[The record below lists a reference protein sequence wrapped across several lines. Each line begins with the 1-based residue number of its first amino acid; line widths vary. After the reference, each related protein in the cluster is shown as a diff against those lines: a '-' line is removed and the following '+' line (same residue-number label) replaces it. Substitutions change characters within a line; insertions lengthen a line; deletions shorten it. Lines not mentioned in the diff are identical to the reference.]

1 MRNQRRWRFG
11 EIEIV
16 TSEFAFLASEVSQI
30 KRIESINQFTFL
42 LGQWLGNPG
51 HRSALVDIDREVRP
65 SGAGPRL
72 GRALGREYD
81 ATLVASLQSAF
92 QSRRLHVVR
101 IVGPLA
107 SRFGSA
113 TVKSWKFEGAQIVQ
127 ANSVLG
133 IRELVEFFHIK
144 GAADFSRDLGRWLAK
159 PALRRTVLDL
169 HKTIQSRPTDQDH
182 LSARAKGDTSI
193 VEDLVAAW
201 ENRELYLLRRRVSG
215 GNGDEEAFLP
225 TVSRGTAISR
235 SSQVKTWIEIKL
247 KDQNDK
253 PAAGVR
259 YRLRISDGS
268 FREGMLDNNGSIRVD
283 GIDPG
288 TCEIVFPELDASSW
302 HPA

>member
-1 MRNQRRWRFG
+1 MRYQRRWRFG

-16 TSEFAFLASEVSQI
+16 TSEFAFLASEISQI

-51 HRSALVDIDREVRP
+51 HRSALVDIDREVTP
-65 SGAGPRL
+65 GGAAPLL
-72 GRALGREYD
+72 GRTLGREHD

-101 IVGPLA
+101 IVGPLT
-107 SRFGSA
+107 SRLVSA
-113 TVKSWKFEGAQIVQ
+113 TGKSWKFEGAQIVQ
-127 ANSVLG
+127 ANSVL
-133 IRELVEFFHIK
+133 RMHELADFFHVKAAVEFL
-144 GAADFSRDLGRWLAK
+144 RDIGRWLAK
-159 PALRRTVLDL
+159 PALRRIVLDL
-169 HKTIQSRPTDQDH
+169 HKTIQSPSTDQDH
-182 LSARAKGDTSI
+182 LSATAKADTSI

-225 TVSRGTAISR
+225 AVSRRTAIPR

-247 KDQNDK
+247 KDQDDK

-259 YRLRISDGS
+259 YRLRVTDGS
-268 FREGMLDNNGSIRVD
+268 LREGTLDNNGAIRVD

-288 TCEIVFPELDASSW
+288 MCEIMFPELDASSW